1 MSGETDEARL
11 AAVSRSTVS
20 HVPNDTR
27 VGGDATREAVLSGG
41 DRLPETALGWCV
53 ATSRPMTLGSAGTPQ
68 SAPYFSDPADL
79 QLTHRRAEL
88 RVSAAASCFPSARTA
103 RASSA
108 TLRADG
114 ECAGRRH
121 R

>member
-53 ATSRPMTLGSAGTPQ
+53 ATSRPMTLGFAGTPQ
-68 SAPYFSDPADL
+68 SALHFSD
-79 QLTHRRAEL
+79 T
-88 RVSAAASCFPSARTA
+88 SAIPRTC
-103 RASSA
+103 S
-108 TLRADG
+108 
-114 ECAGRRH
+114 
-121 R
+121 